1 MKIEFCQLIRACRS
15 GAVVKVDLPLKHP
28 FPGIEAVIGGIS
40 GGQSHDRQR
49 DQGKGKDDFFHAH
62 P

>member
-1 MKIEFCQLIRACRS
+1 M
-15 GAVVKVDLPLKHP
+15 VKVDLPLKHP